1 MSQRRP
7 LPQGF
12 ETPAQTWTRVA
23 LWAGVPI
30 ALFVAMGLLSHGNTT
45 VFGLILLVLVPV
57 ALIVLLLVVL
67 VRVAIR
73 PRSTATYTAPLMP
86 ARQAPPPGWYPDQT
100 GTQRWWD
107 GQQFTQA
114 TR

>member
-1 MSQRRP
+1 
-7 LPQGF
+7 
-12 ETPAQTWTRVA
+12 
-23 LWAGVPI
+23 
-30 ALFVAMGLLSHGNTT
+30 
-45 VFGLILLVLVPV
+45 
-57 ALIVLLLVVL
+57 
-67 VRVAIR
+67 
-73 PRSTATYTAPLMP
+73 MP